1 MVQMIAVLELP
12 PKAVCKI
19 RVNLESRKLMNVF
32 PPLAELNLLMTFDK
46 ANKLLLML
54 EPSLNR
60 MPSA

>member
-1 MVQMIAVLELP
+1 MIAVLEFP

-19 RVNLESRKLMNVF
+19 LVNLESRKLMNVF
-32 PPLAELNLLMTFDK
+32 PPLAELNLLITLDK
-46 ANKLLLML
+46 ASRLLLMF